1 MSGVGEPWSEQH
13 SHRVLVR
20 LGAMNALH
28 LGTGRANPDSA
39 DQN

>member
-1 MSGVGEPWSEQH
+1 MSGVGEPWPEQH

-20 LGAMNALH
+20 LGAKNALR
-28 LGTGRANPDSA
+28 LGTGTANLDSA